1 MFLASGDNNQYV
13 GAKFSYDG
21 DFIGYLGL
29 KDKGFITNHD
39 ANYLDKIKKL
49 AESL

>member
-1 MFLASGDNNQYV
+1 
-13 GAKFSYDG
+13 
-21 DFIGYLGL
+21 L

-49 AESL
+49 AESLYWFIRVVS